1 MRMKWIPIGMAV
13 GLLVAAL
20 TGNVVL
26 ASGGSPDRDNGN
38 ANVEV
43 IVEGQDELTGRVA
56 EILGTDPQATAEA
69 FAQVDAA
76 LDAEYVEAMLRGA
89 VESGRITAEQADAIR
104 SQVQSGDY
112 SGLDRLWLDSF
123 GDEDGE
129 AGWFEEPEISHQEY
143 SNRVGAILNV
153 DGQRVADAIDRAFGE
168 MYIADTGEATGE
180 VEDELAEAQDELPG
194 RVAEILGTDPQATA
208 EAFAQVDA
216 ALDAEYVEAML
227 RGAVENGR
235 ITAEQ
240 ADAIRS
246 QVQSGDYSGLDQL
259 WLDGLEDEGDAV
271 IWFEEPEISHQ
282 EYSNRVGAILNVDG
296 QRVADAI
303 DQAFGEM
310 YPEDLDNWEDGD
322 DEGSAEEAPTEPV
335 AAGAAAA

>member
-180 VEDELAEAQDELPG
+180 VGDELAEAQDELPG

-216 ALDAEYVEAML
+216 ALNAEYVEAML